1 MECSSTDDVSD
12 ECADTWLT
20 TAHDGWQN
28 GGGRSIFSSYV
39 FALHASMSILVHPHT
54 YNPTGP
60 GETMVFSAM
69 LLLGGFIWTQVIS
82 RSTALFTS
90 LDGHNI
96 HYQQTMDDLNSLSA
110 HLGLSQSIQKRL
122 RKFFIRTK
130 GSWEQNVWSSLTKKM
145 SPQLRRDACREMN
158 SFWLLRIR

>member
-1 MECSSTDDVSD
+1 MLRLMKLLRLFRGIRIFTRWQMEFGFSYRRYMLIQIFALVLVVSHWIACILGLCHRLQIMECSSTDDVSD

-60 GETMVFSAM
+60 GE
-69 LLLGGFIWTQVIS
+69 
-82 RSTALFTS
+82 
-90 LDGHNI
+90 
-96 HYQQTMDDLNSLSA
+96 
-110 HLGLSQSIQKRL
+110 
-122 RKFFIRTK
+122 
-130 GSWEQNVWSSLTKKM
+130 
-145 SPQLRRDACREMN
+145 
-158 SFWLLRIR
+158 